1 MNLNYRTKNKKI
13 NIPKFNLKDLIIFLI
28 PLIIFLFYLYI
39 YNPGILTYDSFIQ
52 LHQIATGNFNN
63 WQPFFHTFIEMVCIK
78 IYASPVTIGV
88 VQILSFSIIWTLI
101 CKYNRNDD
109 LETKKY
115 FFMQVILTFTIS
127 LIPINALYSITL
139 WKDVLFSYLVLL
151 LCLLIQVMLDRNAEL
166 DIGFVII
173 MSLIMACIAQ
183 LRFNGIYNILMLLI
197 ILCIFLYKNN
207 KPQKMYIIIP
217 VLTIIFIM
225 VISSLSVV
233 YEVEDTHK
241 DGVFAK
247 VMHMLADYDL
257 NLDLSKNDRDMI
269 HKVISKKQIKEK
281 YNIYYTDPIR
291 DSSNRS
297 AYDNNRSEYIKMAIK
312 YSIQHPKHFIKYML
326 GSSAMVWDITRDEDW
341 IGKQYYINEDG
352 ANLQNSKEHFYSK
365 KNETPTASYEDV
377 FEVNKGTEKYNII
390 NSFVYL
396 AKENSLL
403 DTLFNS
409 PALYMYLAFILMV
422 GIYLITK
429 SKKIF
434 LIYLPN
440 LLNILTV
447 AISTPIQDNRYLY
460 ANLLVF
466 YLLVIIFIN
475 VLSKRE
481 SSKINYNVH

>member
-39 YNPGILTYDSFIQ
+39 YNPGILTYDSFNQ

-233 YEVEDTHK
+233 YEFEDTHK
-241 DGVFAK
+241 D
-247 VMHMLADYDL
+247 
-257 NLDLSKNDRDMI
+257 
-269 HKVISKKQIKEK
+269 
-281 YNIYYTDPIR
+281 
-291 DSSNRS
+291 
-297 AYDNNRSEYIKMAIK
+297 
-312 YSIQHPKHFIKYML
+312 
-326 GSSAMVWDITRDEDW
+326 
-341 IGKQYYINEDG
+341 
-352 ANLQNSKEHFYSK
+352 
-365 KNETPTASYEDV
+365 
-377 FEVNKGTEKYNII
+377 
-390 NSFVYL
+390 
-396 AKENSLL
+396 
-403 DTLFNS
+403 
-409 PALYMYLAFILMV
+409 
-422 GIYLITK
+422 
-429 SKKIF
+429 
-434 LIYLPN
+434 
-440 LLNILTV
+440 
-447 AISTPIQDNRYLY
+447 
-460 ANLLVF
+460 
-466 YLLVIIFIN
+466 
-475 VLSKRE
+475 
-481 SSKINYNVH
+481 

>member
-13 NIPKFNLKDLIIFLI
+13 NIPKFILKDLIIFLI

-39 YNPGILTYDSFIQ
+39 YNPGILTYDSFNQ

-281 YNIYYTDPIR
+281 YNIY
-291 DSSNRS
+291 
-297 AYDNNRSEYIKMAIK
+297 
-312 YSIQHPKHFIKYML
+312 
-326 GSSAMVWDITRDEDW
+326 
-341 IGKQYYINEDG
+341 
-352 ANLQNSKEHFYSK
+352 
-365 KNETPTASYEDV
+365 
-377 FEVNKGTEKYNII
+377 
-390 NSFVYL
+390 
-396 AKENSLL
+396 
-403 DTLFNS
+403 
-409 PALYMYLAFILMV
+409 
-422 GIYLITK
+422 
-429 SKKIF
+429 
-434 LIYLPN
+434 
-440 LLNILTV
+440 
-447 AISTPIQDNRYLY
+447 
-460 ANLLVF
+460 
-466 YLLVIIFIN
+466 
-475 VLSKRE
+475 
-481 SSKINYNVH
+481 